1 MLKLFTILAAAAVAT
16 ASPITKRE
24 PGGLLLCTGANS
36 TGTCQ
41 YNVYPLDSCINIT
54 TPFTGSTNTF
64 APDGEAFAC
73 YPYAMPCG
81 SICTSPE
88 GCTLGAIDF
97 NYEHKYNL
105 SAVSWAAVA
114 SFRCFTKN
122 TITVV
127 EEVRKR
133 SQ

>member
-1 MLKLFTILAAAAVAT
+1 MMMLFAILAAATVAA

-41 YNVYPLDSCINIT
+41 YDVYPLESCVNMT
-54 TPFTGSTNTF
+54 TPFAGSTNTF

-97 NYEHKYNL
+97 KYEHKYNL
-105 SAVSWAAVA
+105 SAVNWQVVT
-114 SFRCFTKN
+114 SFYCFN
-122 TITVV
+122 TSTTAV

-133 SQ
+133 HD